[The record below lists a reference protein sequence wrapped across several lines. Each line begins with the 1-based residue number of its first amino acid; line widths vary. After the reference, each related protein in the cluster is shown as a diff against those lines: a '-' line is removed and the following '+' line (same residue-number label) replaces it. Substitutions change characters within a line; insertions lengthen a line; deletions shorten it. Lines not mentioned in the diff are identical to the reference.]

1 MENEMAN
8 QQWITK
14 TVVGARL
21 YGVRDAAKVLR
32 LHAKDL
38 RRDKQRDSARV
49 VDKTAAALERVAQ
62 GATWAEAF
70 ELHDATPAA

>member
-1 MENEMAN
+1 MAAP
-8 QQWITK
+8 QWITK
-14 TVVGARL
+14 TAVGASL
-21 YGVRDAAKVLR
+21 YGVRDVARVLR

-49 VDKTAAALERVAQ
+49 VDKTASALERVAK

-70 ELHDATPAA
+70 ELEPNDAADAV